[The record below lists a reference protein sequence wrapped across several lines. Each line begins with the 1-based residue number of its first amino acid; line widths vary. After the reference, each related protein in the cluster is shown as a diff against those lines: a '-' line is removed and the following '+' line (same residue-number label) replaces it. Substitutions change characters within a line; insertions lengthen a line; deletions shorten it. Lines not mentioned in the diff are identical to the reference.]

1 MELTDQF
8 LRKMVGEYFKG
19 EFSKILPEVVKE
31 VIKDNPLF
39 IGQEFVSIRKA
50 MERYDLS
57 RRTIY
62 NYNNRGYITLH
73 SSEGKTFV
81 SVLQLEEHIRKHP
94 IPRK

>member
-8 LRKMVGEYFKG
+8 LRKMVGEYFKA

-39 IGQEFVSIRKA
+39 IGQEFVSIRTA

-94 IPRK
+94 IPRR